1 MTGQVRLTS
10 KPGKVMEQAHHTAHT
25 GQPGDQASQRGFR
38 KGRPY
43 LINLIS
49 FYDKVTHIGLKLQNL
64 RFDKL

>member
-49 FYDKVTHIGLKLQNL
+49 FYDKVTHP
-64 RFDKL
+64 